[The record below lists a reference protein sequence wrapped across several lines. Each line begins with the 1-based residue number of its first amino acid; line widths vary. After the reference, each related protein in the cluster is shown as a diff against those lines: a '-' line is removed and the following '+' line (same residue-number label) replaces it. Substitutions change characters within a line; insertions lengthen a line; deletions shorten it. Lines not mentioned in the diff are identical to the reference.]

1 MKTKILLLFTCP
13 CLLSL
18 LFAGCK
24 PKVSPIS
31 ERIAKIWT
39 AQTVREGNTLVY
51 TKGATANIRSGY
63 VNFKLDLSSAS
74 SVTLTEF
81 DNNRF
86 TGQWE
91 LQNDTKLILKNLT
104 PQPTGTNGTIEFS
117 LSDFTDSAM
126 KLARTTA
133 SIKTGNTIN
142 SYELV
147 NP

>member
-1 MKTKILLLFTCP
+1 MKTKNLLILTCFLCLLFT
-13 CLLSL
+13 
-18 LFAGCK
+18 GCK

-39 AQTVREGNTLVY
+39 AQAVREGSTLVY
-51 TKGATANIRSGY
+51 TKGANANIRSGY
-63 VNFKLDLSSAS
+63 INFKLDLSSAT
-74 SVTLTEF
+74 SVTLTEW

-104 PQPTGTNGTIEFS
+104 PQPTGTNGTIEFN

-133 SIKTGNTIN
+133 SVKTGSTVNT
-142 SYELV
+142 YELV

>member
-1 MKTKILLLFTCP
+1 MKTKILLLTCFL
-13 CLLSL
+13 CSQLT
-18 LFAGCK
+18 GCK

-39 AQTVREGNTLVY
+39 AQTVREGSTLVY
-51 TKGATANIRSGY
+51 TKGANANIRSGY
-63 VNFKLDLSSAS
+63 VNFKLDLSSAT
-74 SVTLTEF
+74 SVTLTEW

-117 LSDFTDSAM
+117 LSDFMDNTM

-133 SIKTGNTIN
+133 SVKTGNTIN